1 MTKSVSSVS
10 TLVGSPGSTRTTS
23 EVESTRT
30 DVDLYALTDIP
41 DDDKKWKDLSDEE
54 RMKWVVLAI
63 LKPFLLVGLLY
74 MFICSLDVL
83 SAAFKLLGGK
93 AAGEALSNNE
103 VLLNPVAGLMIGVLV
118 TVLVQS
124 SSTSTS
130 IVVSMVSAEILTVK
144 PAIPIIIGANIGTTV
159 TNTLVAMGQTADRN
173 QFRRAFAAATVH
185 DMFNWLCVIVLLPVE
200 VISGYLFE
208 VSNAI
213 IQTLPSTENNG
224 TSENPEFLKALTEP
238 LTSRIVL
245 LDSTA
250 INNIAKGEVPTSN
263 SIIKTGNHLFSRT
276 TWSDGGVGALLLV
289 ASLIVLCICLVLIV
303 KLLNSILKGKIAR
316 LARKLFNG
324 KLDGCVGFLSGLV
337 AIVVGAGLTILV
349 QSSSIFTS
357 ALTPLVGVGVIH
369 IERMYPLTLGSNIGT
384 TGTSILAAL
393 ASSGNFYESF
403 KLSLCHLFFNL
414 SGVFMFYIIYPLRKL
429 PINAAKYM
437 GNITAEYR
445 WFAIAYLVLLYFL
458 LPALIFAISLAGV
471 GVLMGLLV
479 PCFILIL
486 MIIVINIL
494 QDKRPQVLPFKLR
507 SWDFLPKWMRSL
519 APYDKAIIRAKKRC
533 TCQSENKAE
542 KEEKESPPEENQVTY
557 NIDDYAYY
565 NYGFISIES
574 SV

>member
-144 PAIPIIIGANIGTTV
+144 PAIPIIMGANIGTTV